1 MALVNHK
8 GAEVDLVEVE
18 VLVLDMVNKVDMEE
32 VALEEVDGMVTP
44 LEEVDME
51 EVDMVTP
58 LEEVDMEE
66 VDMEEVDMAL
76 AEVEGGLAQ

>member
-8 GAEVDLVEVE
+8 GAEVDLAEVE
-18 VLVLDMVNKVDMEE
+18 VLVLDMVNK
-32 VALEEVDGMVTP
+32 
-44 LEEVDME
+44 
-51 EVDMVTP
+51 
-58 LEEVDMEE
+58 

>member
-8 GAEVDLVEVE
+8 GAEVDLAEVE
-18 VLVLDMVNKVDMEE
+18 VLVLDMVDKVDM
-32 VALEEVDGMVTP
+32 VKAL
-44 LEEVDME
+44 
-51 EVDMVTP
+51 
-58 LEEVDMEE
+58 EE

>member
-8 GAEVDLVEVE
+8 GAEVDLAEVE
-18 VLVLDMVNKVDMEE
+18 VLVLDMVDKVDM
-32 VALEEVDGMVTP
+32 VRA

-66 VDMEEVDMAL
+66 EDMVSLLTEVDMEEVDMAL
-76 AEVEGGLAQ
+76 AEVEGVLAQ